1 MRILYIGFSF
11 TGPAKFTPVG
21 NKPSPPRPAPP
32 PPPPPPNVPVG
43 YPGGR
48 RPSPGPRWV

>member
-21 NKPSPPRPAPP
+21 NKPSHPRPA
-32 PPPPPPNVPVG
+32 PPPNVPVG
-43 YPGGR
+43 YPGGG
-48 RPSPGPRWV
+48 RPNPGPRWV